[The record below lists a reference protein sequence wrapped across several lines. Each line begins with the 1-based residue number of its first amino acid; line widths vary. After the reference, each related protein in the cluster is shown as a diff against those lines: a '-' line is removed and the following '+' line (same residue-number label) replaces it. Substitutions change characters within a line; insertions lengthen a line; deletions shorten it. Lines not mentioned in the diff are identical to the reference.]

1 MNQTNTFPSIL
12 AIPSS
17 LKNSDQISIQ
27 FTINFPSSSPAPST
41 LIIFFPNDLD
51 ISSASCDI
59 SCTKVGSN
67 ISFGITSWSSSLTTT
82 ISSVVNGPSFKPI
95 GDFIVQ
101 LINENNFG
109 SLYQTKSSWINNIA
123 STFTTNVSSA
133 DAYRGENALFK
144 FNITSMSGKQT
155 YIVIKFSDLF
165 GALSVAPTGTT
176 LLGPR
181 SVRIDIQNQTS
192 AFFSMTLQTPVIF
205 GDYTFT
211 A

>member
-1 MNQTNTFPSIL
+1 
-12 AIPSS
+12 
-17 LKNSDQISIQ
+17 
-27 FTINFPSSSPAPST
+27 
-41 LIIFFPNDLD
+41 
-51 ISSASCDI
+51 
-59 SCTKVGSN
+59 
-67 ISFGITSWSSSLTTT
+67 
-82 ISSVVNGPSFKPI
+82 
-95 GDFIVQ
+95 
-101 LINENNFG
+101 
-109 SLYQTKSSWINNIA
+109 
-123 STFTTNVSSA
+123 
-133 DAYRGENALFK
+133 
-144 FNITSMSGKQT
+144 MSGKQT